1 MGIFSQSSTQN
12 GPPASTARRR
22 QEAHGLSIVAPDLV
36 VTGDLKAEGVIRVEG
51 QVSGNVEAGGQILL
65 SEGGVIEGDLKT
77 REAVIAGEV
86 RGSITASDRVEVQA
100 TASVQGDILTPRL
113 LIQEGG
119 RVNGAVRMESGA
131 TTVVVGGSS

>member
-1 MGIFSQSSTQN
+1 MGIFSQSTTQN
-12 GPPASTARRR
+12 GPPAVAARRR

-36 VTGDLKAEGVIRVEG
+36 VTGDLKAEGVLRVEG

-86 RGSITASDRVEVQA
+86 RGSITAS
-100 TASVQGDILTPRL
+100 VQGDILTPRL